1 MNWIDHVLLHYL
13 HYLLSKNVH
22 IYTISSK
29 LETLRELLE
38 TFDKIPL
45 PDELEEWLKT
55 NFECYITRRK
65 YKRVYEDF
73 VEFLVATLSLSLQP
87 INLYNKKDLK

>member
-1 MNWIDHVLLHYL
+1 MNWIDHILLHYL
-13 HYLLSKNVH
+13 YYLLSKNVH

-38 TFDKIPL
+38 TFDKIPT
-45 PDELEEWLKT
+45 PDELDEYLKAEFPT
-55 NFECYITRRK
+55 YISRLK

-73 VEFLVATLSLSLQP
+73 VEFLREVLR
-87 INLYNKKDLK
+87 ID

>member
-1 MNWIDHVLLHYL
+1 MNWIDHILLHYL

-29 LETLRELLE
+29 LETLRELFE
-38 TFDKIPL
+38 TFDKIPTPVEL
-45 PDELEEWLKT
+45 DEYLKAEFPT
-55 NFECYITRRK
+55 YISRLK

-73 VEFLVATLSLSLQP
+73 VEFLREVLSRKP
-87 INLYNKKDLK
+87 HNGREW